1 MGLLKRLS
9 RFRSAEFYV
18 PYVLIV
24 LCVLTAKFLK
34 SDVVFGVFLATLL
47 VYVLRRYDSR
57 LLVGMFMLL
66 LVVCA
71 SLLAMGYSSYAN
83 DVAVWAYYFLVIGVL
98 GLLAEYVR
106 EEKRR
111 RDAQQA

>member
-1 MGLLKRLS
+1 MGRLS

-24 LCVLTAKFLK
+24 LCVFNAKFLK
-34 SDVVFGVFLATLL
+34 SDVALFGVFLATLL

-71 SLLAMGYSSYAN
+71 SLLALGYSSYAN

-98 GLLAEYVR
+98 GLLVEYVR
-106 EEKRR
+106 EGKRQ
-111 RDAQQA
+111 RDG